1 MSSPTERLQAVVQE
15 HTALKA
21 LAASLKKQLNKAEN
35 KTKSVEAAA
44 KKAGCTFCETAQFYG
59 GRRCAAVDTQCE
71 LAVSDCTTFCSSG
84 TGNDTCADCQGTST
98 E

>member
-44 KKAGCTFCETAQFYG
+44 KKVKLPTEKIKNYIHKKKN
-59 GRRCAAVDTQCE
+59 
-71 LAVSDCTTFCSSG
+71 VSASRV
-84 TGNDTCADCQGTST
+84 
-98 E
+98 